1 MARTLEFYF
10 DYGSPYSYLADTQV
24 EAIARRAGAALA
36 RKPMLLGGVFKS
48 TGNHSPA
55 ELPAKSKWSAFD
67 MPMWA
72 RHYGVPFKPN
82 PFFPV
87 NTLALMRGA
96 AAAQIDGV
104 FEQYHPAMYKAM
116 WVDGRNLNDIK
127 EVAAVLTEAGLDA
140 RKIGNRIQEQDVKD
154 RLKSTTDDAVARGSL
169 RRSHDVRGR
178 HDVLRQRPAAVR
190 REGPQRGTQMTNLGA
205 LVAVAIVIPL

>member
-24 EAIARRAGAALA
+24 EAIARRAGATLD
-36 RKPMLLGGVFKS
+36 RKPMLLGGVFKV

-72 RHYGVPFKPN
+72 RHYGVQFKPN

-96 AAAQIDGV
+96 ARYLAHDGTLITYGPY
-104 FEQYHPAMYKAM
+104 FEDEVPPAPS
-116 WVDGRNLNDIK
+116 NLGFDQDLRARDPSWGIRRL
-127 EVAAVLTEAGLDA
+127 EDVVAEARRAGLELRCRHA
-140 RKIGNRIQEQDVKD
+140 MPANNLLLEFG
-154 RLKSTTDDAVARGSL
+154 VA
-169 RRSHDVRGR
+169 D
-178 HDVLRQRPAAVR
+178 
-190 REGPQRGTQMTNLGA
+190 
-205 LVAVAIVIPL
+205 

>member
-24 EAIARRAGAALA
+24 EAIAQRAGATLV
-36 RKPMLLGGVFKS
+36 RKPMLLGGVFKA

-55 ELPAKSKWSAFD
+55 ELPQKSAWSAFD

-72 RHYGVPFKPN
+72 HHYGVPFQRN

-96 AAAQIDGV
+96 TAAQIDGS
-104 FEQYHPAMYKAM
+104 FERYHPAVFKAM
-116 WVDGRNLNDIK
+116 WVEGRNLNDMK
-127 EVAAVLTEAGLDA
+127 EVAAVLSAAGLDA
-140 RKIGNRIQEQDVKD
+140 AKFGARIQDQDVKE
-154 RLKSTTDDAVARGSL
+154 RLKTTTEEAVARG
-169 RRSHDVRGR
+169 VF
-178 HDVLRQRPAAVR
+178 
-190 REGPQRGTQMTNLGA
+190 GA
-205 LVAVAIVIPL
+205 PTCFVDKMMFFGNDRLPFVEMALKEELK

>member
-24 EAIARRAGAALA
+24 EAIAKRAGATLV
-36 RKPMLLGGVFKS
+36 RKPMLLGGVFKA
-48 TGNHSPA
+48 TGNASPMTVA
-55 ELPAKSKWSAFD
+55 LKSQWTAFD

-72 RHYGVPFKPN
+72 RHYGVPFQRN

-96 AAAQIDGV
+96 AAAEIDGV
-104 FEQYHPAMYKAM
+104 FERYHRAMYKAM
-116 WVDGRNLNDIK
+116 WVDGRNLNDMK

-140 RKIGNRIQEQDVKD
+140 QKFAGRIQDQDVKD
-154 RLKSTTDDAVARGSL
+154 RLKQTTEEAVARG
-169 RRSHDVRGR
+169 VF
-178 HDVLRQRPAAVR
+178 
-190 REGPQRGTQMTNLGA
+190 GA
-205 LVAVAIVIPL
+205 PTCFVDNMMFFGNDRLPFVEMALKGELK

>member
-24 EAIARRAGAALA
+24 EAIARRAGGALV
-36 RKPMLLGGVFKS
+36 RKPMLLGGVFKA

-55 ELPAKSKWSAFD
+55 ELPQKSVWSGFD

-72 RHYGVPFKPN
+72 KHYGVPFARN

-96 AAAQIDGV
+96 AAAQIDGT
-104 FEQYHPAMYKAM
+104 FERYHPAVFKAM
-116 WVDGRNLNDIK
+116 WVDGRNLNDMK
-127 EVAAVLTEAGLDA
+127 EIAAVLSSAGLDPAKVGA
-140 RKIGNRIQEQDVKD
+140 RIHDQDVKD
-154 RLKSTTDDAVARGSL
+154 RLKATTDEAVARG
-169 RRSHDVRGR
+169 VF
-178 HDVLRQRPAAVR
+178 
-190 REGPQRGTQMTNLGA
+190 GA
-205 LVAVAIVIPL
+205 PTCFVDNMMFFGNDRLPFVELALKEELK

>member
-24 EAIARRAGAALA
+24 EAIAQRAGATLV
-36 RKPMLLGGVFKS
+36 RKPMLLGGVFKA

-55 ELPAKSKWSAFD
+55 ELPQKSAWSSFD

-72 RHYGVPFKPN
+72 RHYGVPFQRN

-96 AAAQIDGV
+96 GAAQIDGS
-104 FEQYHPAMYKAM
+104 FERYHPAVFKAM
-116 WVDGRNLNDIK
+116 WVEGRNLNDMK
-127 EVAAVLTEAGLDA
+127 EVAAVLTAAGLDA
-140 RKIGNRIQEQDVKD
+140 AQFGARIQDQDVKD
-154 RLKSTTDDAVARGSL
+154 RLKATTEEAVARG
-169 RRSHDVRGR
+169 VF
-178 HDVLRQRPAAVR
+178 
-190 REGPQRGTQMTNLGA
+190 GA
-205 LVAVAIVIPL
+205 PTCFVDKMMFFGNDRLPFVELALKEELK

>member
-24 EAIARRAGAALA
+24 EAIAKRAGATLD
-36 RKPMLLGGVFKS
+36 RKPMLLGGVFKA
-48 TGNHSPA
+48 TGNASPMA
-55 ELPAKSKWSAFD
+55 IQQKSKWSAFD

-72 RHYGVPFKPN
+72 HHYGVPFKPN

-104 FEQYHPAMYKAM
+104 FERYHPAVFKAM
-116 WVDGRNLNDIK
+116 WVDGVNLNEIS
-127 EVAAVLTEAGLDA
+127 EVAKVLAAAGLDA
-140 RKIGNRIQEQDVKD
+140 ARIGQRIQDQDVKD
-154 RLKSTTDDAVARGSL
+154 RLKATTDEAVGRG
-169 RRSHDVRGR
+169 VF
-178 HDVLRQRPAAVR
+178 
-190 REGPQRGTQMTNLGA
+190 GA
-205 LVAVAIVIPL
+205 PTFFVDDMMFFGNDRLPFVEMALKGEPT

>member
-24 EAIARRAGAALA
+24 EAIARRTGATLV
-36 RKPMLLGGVFKS
+36 RKPMLLGGVFKA

-55 ELPAKSKWSAFD
+55 ELAQKSAWSGFD

-72 RHYGVPFKPN
+72 RHYGVPFQRN

-96 AAAQIDGV
+96 AAAQLDGL
-104 FEQYHPAMYKAM
+104 FERYHPAVFKAM
-116 WVDGRNLNDIK
+116 WVEGRNLNDMK
-127 EVAAVLTEAGLDA
+127 EVAAVLTAAGLDA
-140 RKIGNRIQEQDVKD
+140 PKFGARIQDQDVKD
-154 RLKSTTDDAVARGSL
+154 RLKATTEEAVARG
-169 RRSHDVRGR
+169 VF
-178 HDVLRQRPAAVR
+178 
-190 REGPQRGTQMTNLGA
+190 GA
-205 LVAVAIVIPL
+205 PTCFVDKMMFFGNDRLPFVELALKEELK

>member
-24 EAIARRAGAALA
+24 EAIARRTGATLV
-36 RKPMLLGGVFKS
+36 RKPMLLGGVFKA

-55 ELPAKSKWSAFD
+55 ELPQKSAWSGFD

-72 RHYGVPFKPN
+72 RHYGVPFQRN

-96 AAAQIDGV
+96 AAAQLDGL
-104 FEQYHPAMYKAM
+104 FERYHPAVFKAM
-116 WVDGRNLNDIK
+116 WVEGRNLNDMK
-127 EVAAVLTEAGLDA
+127 EVAAVLTAAGLDA
-140 RKIGNRIQEQDVKD
+140 GKFGARIQDQDVKD
-154 RLKSTTDDAVARGSL
+154 GLKTTTEEAVARG
-169 RRSHDVRGR
+169 VF
-178 HDVLRQRPAAVR
+178 
-190 REGPQRGTQMTNLGA
+190 GA
-205 LVAVAIVIPL
+205 PTCFVDKMMFFGNDRLPFVELALKEELK